1 MRYNRKVLEWFDQA
15 MAIHTVYMVPYMEMC
30 AQEGFVDLLKENIDY
45 FKIDLCCEMLNLMKT
60 NGIRKSVYNIAYQF
74 NHKINSGI
82 KLFTKDYLI
91 KAHRVL
97 LQRKNAFKKRK

>member
-1 MRYNRKVLEWFDQA
+1 
-15 MAIHTVYMVPYMEMC
+15 
-30 AQEGFVDLLKENIDY
+30 
-45 FKIDLCCEMLNLMKT
+45 MKA
-60 NGIRKSVYNIAYQF
+60 NGIHKSVYNTAYQF

>member
-45 FKIDLCCEMLNLMKT
+45 FKIDLCCEMLNLMNT
-60 NGIRKSVYNIAYQF
+60 NGIGKSVYNTAYQF
-74 NHKINSGI
+74 DHKINSAI
-82 KLFTKDYLI
+82 KIFTKNYLI
-91 KAHRVL
+91 QAHRVL
-97 LQRKNAFKKRK
+97 LQRKNVFKKRK